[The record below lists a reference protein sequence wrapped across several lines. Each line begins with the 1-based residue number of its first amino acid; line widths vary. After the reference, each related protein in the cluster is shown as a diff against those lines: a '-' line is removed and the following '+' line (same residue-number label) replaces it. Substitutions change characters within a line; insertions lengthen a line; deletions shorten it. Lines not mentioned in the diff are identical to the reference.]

1 MLKSAANHAAH
12 VVMEGLIGIAGVITI
27 AGCILAWRL
36 GQGPIDIT
44 SLAQRE
50 QAGLTG
56 AGARLTI
63 GHAVIAWEG
72 FHDPTSPVDI
82 RVTGINVAAA
92 NGTSLLN
99 LPSGRVTLSLGQLLL
114 GRVVPQTIII
124 DDPTVNLRRTADGKL
139 LLDLNNKA
147 DEPETS
153 RQGGNQVMAEL
164 ARPARGA
171 DDRQQALPFLSQLRR
186 VLVRHAHVTLHDSAL
201 GVVWQA
207 QDGSADLTRLPGGGV
222 SGNASLALVVGDLHA
237 TLTTHAE
244 LTDAGTRLTASTTDI
259 NPAAV
264 AKAIPAFAGL
274 AALDAPFRVALEATV
289 APDMAPRTLH
299 LTGVLGAGA
308 IHAGKGE
315 VAIQSGEAALDLT
328 PTQAVLHSLKITM
341 AALPGETTAPPSVT
355 ISATGARRQG
365 GMSAS
370 FTVDIGALALA
381 DLAKYWPEGVGG
393 GSRPWLLDNLT
404 GGTVSNG
411 HLAGSIDAA
420 SDFSKVALKTLTGGL
435 TGTDVTLWWLRPI
448 PPLQHADAK
457 LTIDNPDEI
466 RIQMSSGAQKD
477 LRLTS
482 GTMRITGLTAKD
494 QFGQIEIGMQGS
506 LPDAL
511 NLLAHPRLNL
521 LSRLP
526 FPVDKPAGDVN
537 AHMSVRLPL
546 TVFVTMD
553 QIGISAEAE
562 LAAVHLGHVAAGRD
576 LDDGRLTLNVDTKGL
591 TVAGDATLGG
601 IPSSLNM
608 SMDFRDG
615 PPGQV
620 VQHATAQGV
629 GTPAQLTQAGVP
641 GTVVTGGT
649 AAVGLDYTAY
659 RNATATLALHADL
672 TKAALTT
679 PFDWTKPP
687 GPAASIAATLHLAR
701 GSITGI
707 DALRAQGPG
716 LTISSSLSTD
726 DGKMQVLHLDRIQI
740 GRTDLHGA
748 ISFPDRDIAPWRA
761 SLAGPL
767 LDLSGYLKARST
779 TEDEA
784 PDDESRG
791 PAWATELNIG
801 QVILAKDESV
811 RAVGLSAASDGLHIL
826 HAKLTADAN
835 RIAASISPMP
845 GGRHLSVNAADAG
858 AVLLAANLFDNIRGG
873 HLTIDANYDDTV
885 PHNPLSGT
893 ATLEKFRLLDA
904 PAVGRLLKAMTFYG
918 AVDLLRGPGMGF
930 AKAIAPFTWRQ
941 RVLTLKNARAFSASL
956 GVTVQGDIDLR
967 QHDAN
972 LTGTIVPAYFFNQLL
987 GNIPV
992 LGQLFSPEKG
1002 SGVFAA
1008 RYAVTG
1014 KLADPKIA
1022 VNPLSALTPGVLR
1035 NVFGLF

>member
-82 RVTGINVAAA
+82 RVTGIKVAAA

-99 LPSGRVTLSLGQLLL
+99 LPSGRVALSLGQLLL

-164 ARPARGA
+164 ARPARGG
-171 DDRQQALPFLSQLRR
+171 DDRQKALPFLSQLRR

-222 SGNASLALVVGDLHA
+222 AGNASLALVVGDLHA

-274 AALDAPFRVALEATV
+274 AALDAPLRVALEATV

-341 AALPGETTAPPSVT
+341 ATLPGETLVPPSVT
-355 ISATGARRQG
+355 INATGARGQS

-370 FTVDIGALALA
+370 FTIDIGALSVS

-393 GSRPWLLDNLT
+393 GSRPWLLENLT
-404 GGTVSNG
+404 SGTVSNG

-420 SDFSKVALKTLTGGL
+420 PDFSKVALKTLTGGL

-494 QFGQIEIGMQGS
+494 QFGQIEIGMEGS

-511 NLLAHPRLNL
+511 SLLAHPRLNL

-576 LDDGRLTLNVDTKGL
+576 LDDGRLILNVDTKGL

-601 IPSSLNM
+601 VPSSLNM

-629 GTPAQLTQAGVP
+629 GTPAQLTQAGMP
-641 GTVVTGGT
+641 GSVVTGGT

-659 RNATATLALHADL
+659 RNATSTLSLNADL
-672 TKAALTT
+672 TKAALAT

-687 GPAASIAATLHLAR
+687 GTSASIAATLQMAHGR
-701 GSITGI
+701 ITGI
-707 DALRAQGPG
+707 DTLRAQGPG
-716 LTISSSLSTD
+716 LTVASSVSTK
-726 DGKMQVLHLDRIQI
+726 DGKQVLHLDRMQL
-740 GRTDLHGA
+740 GRSDLHGT
-748 ISFPDRDIAPWRA
+748 IMFPGADNDPWRVN
-761 SLAGPL
+761 LAGPL
-767 LDLSGYLKARST
+767 LDLSGYLQTKSDDT
-779 TEDEA
+779 SDGQ
-784 PDDESRG
+784 DDETKG
-791 PAWATELNIG
+791 PAWDVDLNLAR
-801 QVILAKDESV
+801 VILAKDESV
-811 RAVGLSAASDGLHIL
+811 RAVSLSAASNGQHISY
-826 HAKLTADAN
+826 AKLSADAN
-835 RIAASISPMP
+835 GIAASISPIP

-873 HLTIDANYDDTV
+873 HLTIDANYDDTA

-956 GVTVQGDIDLR
+956 GITVQGDIDLR
-967 QHDAN
+967 HHDAN

-1022 VNPLSALTPGVLR
+1022 VNALSALTPGVLR
-1035 NVFGLF
+1035 NVFGLL